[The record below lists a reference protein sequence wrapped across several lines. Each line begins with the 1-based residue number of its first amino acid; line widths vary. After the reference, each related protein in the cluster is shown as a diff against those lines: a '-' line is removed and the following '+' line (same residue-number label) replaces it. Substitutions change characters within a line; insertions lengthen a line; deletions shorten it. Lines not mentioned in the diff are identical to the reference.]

1 MTYVPHRQVRFNLYL
16 FHYHFSIYLYSS
28 SQHLF
33 QIPFVV
39 IQIQNL
45 VDFNQTITYYSHQSQ
60 PNDCLILNIE
70 TVLKTD

>member
-39 IQIQNL
+39 IIQIQNL
-45 VDFNQTITYYSHQSQ
+45 VDFNQTISNYSHQSR

-70 TVLKTD
+70 TV